1 MREVGKTSKCQQRD
15 WSRAVNCEILS
26 LQWKL
31 PMPILHWHSTGDGSC
46 GGHTWEHNVSYTQT
60 PPHGRSAREEGMNL
74 LWLAREQKKQGWLF
88 AWFLCIWWD
97 SVILGVSAWLQIP
110 DTWPWTPRITWLF
123 MRTLDTIH
131 VGMSNRLEL
140 SDDEACVC
148 CTYACVN
155 TREEGLVVDLFL
167 ISPKVNDNPA
177 VLDLTTK
184 TLIQRYFSVPF
195 YQQHHIS

>member
-1 MREVGKTSKCQQRD
+1 
-15 WSRAVNCEILS
+15 
-26 LQWKL
+26 
-31 PMPILHWHSTGDGSC
+31 
-46 GGHTWEHNVSYTQT
+46 
-60 PPHGRSAREEGMNL
+60 
-74 LWLAREQKKQGWLF
+74 
-88 AWFLCIWWD
+88 
-97 SVILGVSAWLQIP
+97 
-110 DTWPWTPRITWLF
+110 

-140 SDDEACVC
+140 SDDGACVC

-184 TLIQRYFSVPF
+184 TLIQRYFSFPF